1 MYNMCASMRMCVLA
15 GRVCVCVCVCV
26 CVRARVCVYVYLQ
39 VYVIASD
46 KCI

>member
-15 GRVCVCVCVCV
+15 GRVCVCV

>member
-15 GRVCVCVCVCV
+15 GRVCVCVCV